1 MKKSK
6 ICEYKITE
14 YIIAFLAVFASFML
28 SWVFKIKNNMS
39 TMRSFMIISEL
50 ILLIYTVYLKKQDK
64 LDSKKI
70 LKIIMIAGMIIGI
83 GNMLGTH
90 IFDKGYDQGYV
101 SSAAKGHFGYILN
114 LVEGHLPNDN
124 GEQYYQPPFFH
135 FLASIFVRLGQVC
148 TNGNNE
154 DAIQFTQ
161 IVNCSAYCFMLIAIK
176 NFIIEIKAEN
186 KYFWVM
192 LITAFHPS
200 FMLMGLRGN
209 NDMLATFFITL
220 CLINTYRWYVKRD
233 MKTIVM
239 LAFSFGLGMMTKISV
254 GTIAIF
260 TGGVMIYC
268 VVKDFKQKKYKE
280 IICQLAVFAVICL
293 PLGMWYPIRN
303 LILFNQPLGYVQML
317 SKDIP
322 IYKGDIAWYKRFFGF
337 DIIDLLKKPFFYY
350 PDGYSI
356 PIQAIKTSMFAEWKY
371 EDNIFAC
378 SILVLANI
386 VTMLTAVVSM
396 VYVAVKGKDCDKK
409 IRFGALAMWIIIMVS
424 YIQFNIQYPHL
435 CTADFRYIA
444 ITAPLGAVFIS
455 EAMYCTKNVKVKR
468 FIKTVMFAFAICVV
482 SVYM

>member
-50 ILLIYTVYLKKQDK
+50 ILLIYAVYLKKQDE

-90 IFDKGYDQGYV
+90 IFEKGYDQGYV
-101 SSAAKGHFGYILN
+101 SSAAKGHFGYILT
-114 LVEGHLPNDN
+114 LAEGHLPQDYA
-124 GEQYYQPPFFH
+124 EQHYQPPFFH

-161 IVNCSAYCFMLIAIK
+161 IVNCSVYCFMLIAIK
-176 NFIIEIKAEN
+176 NFIIELKAEK
-186 KYFWVM
+186 KYFWFM
-192 LITAFHPS
+192 LIVAFQPAV
-200 FMLMGLRGN
+200 MLMGLRGN
-209 NDMLATFFITL
+209 NDMLAMFFIVL

-254 GTIAIF
+254 GTIALF

-293 PLGMWYPIRN
+293 PLGMWYSVRN
-303 LILFNQPLGYVQML
+303 FILFGQPFGYVQVL
-317 SKDIP
+317 PINDP
-322 IYKGDIAWYKRFFGF
+322 IYTGNVAWYKRFFDF
-337 DIIDLLKKPFFYY
+337 NIVELIKHPFSLC
-350 PDGYSI
+350 PEGHSI
-356 PIQAIKTSMFAEWKY
+356 PIQVVKTSAFAEGKY
-371 EDNIFAC
+371 NDNVFASSIFVIVNLITIIT
-378 SILVLANI
+378 SIFS
-386 VTMLTAVVSM
+386 T
-396 VYVAVKGKDCDKK
+396 VYVAVKGKACDNK
-409 IRFGALAMWIIIMVS
+409 IRYGAFIVWLIIVVS
-424 YIQFNIQYPHL
+424 FVQFNIQYPYL
-435 CTADFRYIA
+435 CTADYRYIT
-444 ITAPLGAVFIS
+444 ITAPLGALFMN
-455 EAMYCTKNVKVKR
+455 EAMYCTNNVKVKNTLK
-468 FIKTVMFAFAICVV
+468 IIMTAFVVCVI
-482 SVYM
+482 SIYM